1 MKTRLFVLVLCIC
14 SIQMFHSQEDDGVVS
29 LNLPVRN
36 SLTFNRYAINPTF
49 SFVREQT
56 KYISIFNKREWVQF
70 ENAPLTYLASYS
82 GRFGE
87 NIGAGIG
94 VFQQNYGVLTTF
106 GGTLNFAYNAQLAR
120 DSNLTFGLNIG
131 AYKSGVNTGN
141 VITNFDDPSLQNVPE
156 NLLLTINPGINYGTG
171 FLDFGVSI
179 NNLALY
185 NFESSTLIEDNP
197 QQSIQAHFMYT
208 GYMMRSRGFF
218 DESKFTG
225 LIKSEFQKE
234 ETILSAIAMLT
245 VPKGIWAQAG
255 YNTRYGISGGIGINI
270 TSQIAL
276 EYNYEKAI
284 GDLSTFG
291 NSHDFTLAYRFK
303 SNDRY
308 DYSSGD
314 EVGGLLISDDKKK
327 PKIAK
332 VTKPKKE
339 VVTNVPSE
347 KDTAAQLAAEEK
359 AKADKEAETTLLAEQ
374 EAKEVAETQADA
386 QAKLIAEQKAKAQ
399 ADAQAKLV
407 AEQKAKAQADAQAK
421 LLAEQKAKEQ
431 ADAQAKLLAEQKA
444 KEEAD
449 AQAKLVAEQNAK
461 EQADAQAK
469 LVAEQKAK
477 EQADAQAKLLA
488 EQKAKEQ
495 ADAQAKLLAE
505 QNAKAQADAQ
515 AKSLAEQKVKEQT
528 DAQAKLLAEQK
539 AKEEADA
546 QAKLVAEQ
554 NAKEEADAQAI
565 LLAEQKAKE
574 QADAQAKLLA
584 EQKAKE
590 QADAQAKLVAEQNAE
605 EEIDTQAKEELISNA
620 QDDISKAMYEIS
632 QDAEESKM
640 AQSKLLQDFD
650 AIIEIKNEDLK
661 DLKEENDLS
670 DKGITVGPKPFKSIT
685 EENKKL
691 EAIKSQLDDVINN
704 RNEKIKELK
713 ALYNDKFEADTI
725 TNDEVYIY
733 YQKALKRL
741 ESEQLKATQ
750 AKSNL
755 EARLAEIKVATE
767 FERRRRIKK
776 AAFDNEE
783 ERYSQDRAT
792 LQNIKQKTTLT
803 NTPITAED
811 FDFGEEQSG
820 NIQILENVQ
829 NVDNGYYLVLAVH
842 SDISK
847 RNDFVTK
854 VIASGRSD
862 VDFFYDINTSKY
874 YIYYDKYESIEQ
886 ANQALES
893 KGNRPYNQKL
903 SLVKIEN

>member
-1 MKTRLFVLVLCIC
+1 MIY
-14 SIQMFHSQEDDGVVS
+14 SQEDDGVVS
-29 LNLPVRN
+29 LSLPVRN
-36 SLTFNRYAINPTF
+36 SLTFNRFAINPTF

-56 KYISIFNKREWVQF
+56 KYISIFNKREWVDF

-94 VFQQNYGVLTTF
+94 FFQQDYGVLTTF
-106 GGTLNFAYNAQLAR
+106 GGTLNFAYNVQLQK

-131 AYKSGVNTGN
+131 AYKSGINTGN

-156 NLLLTINPGINYGTG
+156 NFLLTVNPGVNYGMG

-185 NFESSTLIEDNP
+185 NFESSMLIEDNP
-197 QQSIQAHFMYT
+197 QQSIQAHVMYT
-208 GYMMRSRGFF
+208 GYMMSNRGFF
-218 DESKFTG
+218 EESKFTG
-225 LIKSEFQKE
+225 LLRSEFQKE
-234 ETILSAIAMLT
+234 EAIISAMAMLT
-245 VPKGIWAQAG
+245 VPKGIWAQVG
-255 YNTRYGISGGIGINI
+255 YNTRFGVSGGIGINI

-303 SNDRY
+303 NNDRY

-332 VTKPKKE
+332 VSTPKKE
-339 VVTNVPSE
+339 TIINNTTE
-347 KDTAAQLAAEEK
+347 TDTAAKLAAEEK
-359 AKADKEAETTLLAEQ
+359 VKADAQAKLVAEQ
-374 EAKEVAETQADA
+374 KAKKQADA
-386 QAKLIAEQKAKAQ
+386 QAKLVAEQKAKAQADAQAKLVAEQNAKEQADAQAKLVAEQKAKAQ

-421 LLAEQKAKEQ
+421 LVAEQNAKAQ
-431 ADAQAKLLAEQKA
+431 ADAQAKLVAEQNAKA
-444 KEEAD
+444 QAD

-469 LVAEQKAK
+469 LVAEQNAKA
-477 EQADAQAKLLA
+477 QADAQAKLVA

-495 ADAQAKLLAE
+495 ADAQAK
-505 QNAKAQADAQ
+505 
-515 AKSLAEQKVKEQT
+515 
-528 DAQAKLLAEQK
+528 
-539 AKEEADA
+539 
-546 QAKLVAEQ
+546 
-554 NAKEEADAQAI
+554 
-565 LLAEQKAKE
+565 E
-574 QADAQAKLLA
+574 QADAQAKLA
-584 EQKAKE
+584 
-590 QADAQAKLVAEQNAE
+590 AE
-605 EEIDTQAKEELISNA
+605 ENATNERITNA
-620 QDDISKAMYEIS
+620 QDELGKSMYEIS
-632 QDAEESKM
+632 KQTDDSKTT
-640 AQSKLLQDFD
+640 QSKLLEDFD
-650 AIIEIKNEDLK
+650 AIISVKDKDLK

-670 DKGITVGPKPFKSIT
+670 EQGITVGPKPFKSIT
-685 EENKKL
+685 EENNKI
-691 EAIKSQLDDVINN
+691 AVIKSQLDDVIKN

-713 ALYNDKFEADTI
+713 ALSNDKFESDTI
-725 TNDEVYIY
+725 TNDEVYLY
-733 YQKALKRL
+733 YQKAIKRL

-750 AKSNL
+750 ARLKL
-755 EARLAEIKVATE
+755 ETRLADIKVATE

-792 LQNIKQKTTLT
+792 LQNIKQTTTLT
-803 NTPITAED
+803 STPITSDD
-811 FDFGEEQSG
+811 FDFGEKQNN
-820 NIQILENVQ
+820 NIQILKNVQ

-842 SDISK
+842 TEVSK
-847 RNDFVTK
+847 RNDFVIKT
-854 VIASGRSD
+854 VASGRSN
-862 VDFFYDINTSKY
+862 VDFFYDVNTSKY
-874 YIYYDKYESIEQ
+874 YIYYDKFNSIEE
-886 ANQALES
+886 ANRALEA
-893 KGNRPYNQKL
+893 KGNRPYNKKL